1 MNNNHSNMYQEE
13 TRMFREY
20 INLLKRNFILIFF
33 ISIIGLGAAIYYAIN
48 HPDIYKSTTVLKI
61 AKPQGSIL
69 NSPVMP
75 EYQDFGSD
83 RFIANEIEILK
94 SRELRERVAN
104 SLIDTFKVSNNK
116 KRFSVIVDYL
126 EGGKSS
132 EPILLGAK
140 QIINLLPGHIS
151 IDQKRGLDIVEISA
165 ETTSP
170 YEASLI
176 VNMYAAAYKEIN
188 LSYNRQTLTAIKEFL
203 DAQKE
208 EKSYQLGLVEE
219 NLKNYQEQKGIIQL
233 DEQARALIDQI
244 SDVETKL
251 NAAKIDIAITLK
263 TLNQYKKELSKQ
275 DPDIKDYIESFA
287 AEPYI
292 KNLQLQIADLQSQKD
307 RALVST
313 ATNARKDEM
322 IKEFNTKINDLK
334 EKLNNQLSVYR
345 AGILASSPV
354 EIKDLTKKVLEEEI
368 KYQSHQASYIK
379 LSEIVRGYDRK
390 LNQLPKSSIDLAR
403 LQREKNSNEKIYT
416 MIEEKYQEAVINEQS
431 QPGNVLI
438 IDHGLIPDKPEKP
451 NRILIVLIGLA
462 LGVGLGFGIAILRR
476 HFDNTIKTPE
486 DIQNKNIAVLA
497 FIPKIK
503 DIKKGNTYSEFIVA
517 NKPEDKASEAFR
529 TLRTRIKFLRV
540 DDGAI
545 KAILVT
551 SPIAQEGKTFSTV
564 NIGGSFARDN
574 YKTILIDAD
583 LRKPRIH
590 NMFNDKRVPGLTD
603 YLFGQASFSDV
614 LKKSRV
620 NNLFYITS
628 GKILPSPS
636 EIVGS
641 IQMKMLLEKLR
652 NEYDYI
658 IIDSP
663 PLIPVTDAELLAR
676 YADATLLVVKANFT
690 EIELIEKA
698 VEVLKY
704 DKSNFIGTVLNNF
717 SYRNGYGSYYKYY
730 HYYYGIREKKT
741 Y

>member
-1 MNNNHSNMYQEE
+1 MNDNHSNIHQEE
-13 TRMFREY
+13 TPMFREY
-20 INLLKRNFILIFF
+20 INLIKRNFILIFF

-61 AKPQGSIL
+61 AKPPGSIL

-83 RFIANEIEILK
+83 RFIANEIVILK

-140 QIINLLPGHIS
+140 KIIDLLPSYIS
-151 IDQKRGLDIVEISA
+151 IDKKGGVDIVEISA
-165 ETTSP
+165 ESTSP

-251 NAAKIDIAITLK
+251 NAAKIDVTITLK
-263 TLNQYKKELSKQ
+263 TLNQYKEELSKQ

-287 AEPYI
+287 TEPYI

-313 ATNARKDEM
+313 TTNVRKDEM
-322 IKEFNTKINDLK
+322 IKEFNAKINDLK

-345 AGILASSPV
+345 AGILASSPL
-354 EIKDLTKKVLEEEI
+354 EIKELTKKVLEEEI

-379 LSEIVRGYDRK
+379 LSEIVRGYERK
-390 LNQLPKSSIDLAR
+390 LNQLPKSSIDVAR

-438 IDHGLIPDKPEKP
+438 IDRGLIPDKPEKP

-462 LGVGLGFGIAILRR
+462 LGVSLGFGIAILRR
-476 HFDNTIKTPE
+476 YFDNTIKTPE
-486 DIQNKNIAVLA
+486 DIQNRNIAVLA

-503 DIKKGNTYSEFIVA
+503 DIKKGNTYSEFIVV

-574 YKTILIDAD
+574 SKTILIDAD

-603 YLFGQASFSDV
+603 YLFGQASFTDV

-628 GKILPSPS
+628 GKILSSPS

-641 IQMKMLLEKLR
+641 IQMKNLLEKLR

-676 YADATLLVVKANFT
+676 YADATLLIVKANFT
-690 EIELIEKA
+690 EIELVEKA

-704 DKSNFIGTVLNNF
+704 DKSNFIGTVFNNF

-730 HYYYGIREKKT
+730 HYYYGTREKKT

>member
-1 MNNNHSNMYQEE
+1 MNNNHFSNP
-13 TRMFREY
+13 REFESKTFKEY
-20 INLLKRNFILIFF
+20 VNLIKLNFLLIFL
-33 ISIIGLGAAIYYAIN
+33 ISIPVLSAAIYYAIKA
-48 HPDIYKSTTVLKI
+48 PDVYKSTTVLKI
-61 AKPQGSIL
+61 SKPQGSIL
-69 NSPVMP
+69 ESPVVP
-75 EYQDFGSD
+75 DFQDFGSD
-83 RFIANEIEILK
+83 RFIANEIEVLK
-94 SRELRERVAN
+94 SRKIKERVART
-104 SLIDTFKVSNNK
+104 LIDSFTVNSDKNQYSI
-116 KRFSVIVDYL
+116 IVDYPKGI
-126 EGGKSS
+126 EN
-132 EPILLGAK
+132 PQPFLLSK
-140 QIINLLPGHIS
+140 NQIIGLLAGYVS
-151 IDQKRGLDIVEISA
+151 IEQKRGLDIVEISA
-165 ETTSP
+165 ESYSP

-176 VNMYAAAYKEIN
+176 ANAYAAAYNEIN
-188 LSYNRQTLTAIKEFL
+188 LGFNRQALTAIKEFL
-203 DAQKE
+203 NGQKNE
-208 EKSYQLGLVEE
+208 RLSQLSAVEE
-219 NLKNYQEQKGIIQL
+219 TLKNYQEEKGIVQL
-233 DEQARALIDQI
+233 DEQARALIAQA
-244 SDVETKL
+244 SDAETKL
-251 NAAKIDIAITLK
+251 NSAKIDLTITSK
-263 TLNQYKKELSKQ
+263 TLSQYKEELAKQ
-275 DPDIKDYIESFA
+275 DPEIKAYIESFA
-287 AEPYI
+287 TEPYI

-313 ATNARKDEM
+313 ATNVRKNEM
-322 IKEFNTKINDLK
+322 IKDFDAKIDDLK
-334 EKLNNQLSVYR
+334 QKLNNQLSVYR
-345 AGILASSPV
+345 AGILARSPV
-354 EIKDLTKKVLEEEI
+354 EIKDLTKKVLEEEV
-368 KYQSHQASYIK
+368 KYQSLQASYKK
-379 LSEIVRGYDRK
+379 LNEFVYEYDK
-390 LNQLPKSSIDLAR
+390 KMNQLPKSSIDLAR
-403 LQREKNSNEKIYT
+403 LQREKASNEKIYS
-416 MIEEKYQEAVINEQS
+416 MIEEKYQEAIINEQL

-438 IDHGLIPDKPEKP
+438 IDPGIVPMGPAKP
-451 NRILIVLIGLA
+451 NRILIAVIGLF
-462 LGVGLGFGIAILRR
+462 LGIGLGIAFAFIRY

-603 YLFGQASFSDV
+603 YLFGQASFTDV
-614 LKKSRV
+614 LKKSSV

-641 IQMKMLLEKLR
+641 IQMKNLLEKLR

-676 YADATLLVVKANFT
+676 YADATLLIVKANFT

-741 Y
+741 